1 MLSAQPLP
9 LTLPLDVWFLV
20 FDYFCP
26 EDFTSDLNVL
36 TNTLCSCAL
45 TCQSWLPRAR
55 YLLYNHVFLDRWT
68 ACRLLKR
75 TLKEY
80 PDLGALVGKLD
91 IQVTS
96 YEDEDD
102 SDDSGQEPSAIISV
116 GLLSPFPLDVVG
128 QLINLSELTI
138 ISPED
143 EMVFSHR
150 LVPFIQAFASCR
162 ALLHLCLDGIRF
174 PSVRDFLHVIRS
186 FPQVTTLNLWRC
198 IWIINDLRYAEQT
211 QKARTKKKCKNLY
224 RLDVRDAVKLL
235 LTCLCLFMFLISVW
249 HGFPWKLVVLWHR
262 MSYCATLLRSW
273 N

>member
-9 LTLPLDVWFLV
+9 LTLPLEVWFLV

-45 TCQSWLPRAR
+45 TCQRWLSRAR
-55 YLLYNHVFLDRWT
+55 YLLYNHVFLDRWA

-75 TLKEY
+75 TLKES
-80 PDLGALVGKLD
+80 PDLGALVGKVD

-96 YEDEDD
+96 DEDE
-102 SDDSGQEPSAIISV
+102 DDSGQEPSAIICV
-116 GLLSPFPLDVVG
+116 WLLSPFPLDVVG

-138 ISPED
+138 VSPED
-143 EMVFSHR
+143 VFSPR

-162 ALLHLCLDGIRF
+162 ALSYLGLNGIRF

-186 FPQVTTLNLWRC
+186 FPQVITLHLWRC
-198 IWIINDLRYAEQT
+198 VWDRNNLGYPEQT
-211 QKARTKKKCKNLY
+211 QRAYTKKMCKNLVAI
-224 RLDVRDAVKLL
+224 DVRNAI
-235 LTCLCLFMFLISVW
+235 CSSRACAYIMFLVFVW
-249 HGFPWKLVVLWHR
+249 HGSPRKLAVLGHR
-262 MSYCATLLRSW
+262 IL
-273 N
+273 